1 MGVSLRG
8 PGGRSRADF
17 GASLSASGLGAST
30 SQQLQPGQTL
40 ASHHRSLKYTP
51 IVNQLNLAR
60 KASPPIPYP
69 LLNSYAGSLSSATAD
84 ASTAQQG
91 ANPLLA
97 QSFSLLARIVG
108 EGQPGVGERSW
119 AQGWLGGWEGELGRE
134 VRDRV
139 GKGGKDFLEEQYVN
153 SLPLLDLLL
162 AQQST
167 DSA

>member
-8 PGGRSRADF
+8 PGGRNRADF

-40 ASHHRSLKYTP
+40 ASHHRSRKYTP

-119 AQGWLGGWEGELGRE
+119 AARSETGSARE
-134 VRDRV
+134 ERTSWKNSTSFLCFFWISSLLNSRLILRDRW
-139 GKGGKDFLEEQYVN
+139 FE
-153 SLPLLDLLL
+153 
-162 AQQST
+162 
-167 DSA
+167 